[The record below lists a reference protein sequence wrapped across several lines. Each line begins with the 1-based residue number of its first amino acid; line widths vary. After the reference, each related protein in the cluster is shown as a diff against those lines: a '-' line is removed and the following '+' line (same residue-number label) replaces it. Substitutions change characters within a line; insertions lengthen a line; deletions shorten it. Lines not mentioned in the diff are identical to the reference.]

1 LTVQGFAKAITQLKK
16 LETNSERAGFIA
28 GKAFLPAVA
37 ALGALTAAAGYS
49 VKAAIEDDSAA
60 QAQLA
65 KQLQNV
71 VGATDATNKSYR
83 GQH

>member
-1 LTVQGFAKAITQLKK
+1 MAINIPIIRSLDGSGFTKAIAQLKK

-49 VKAAIEDDSAA
+49 VKAAIEDSAA

-65 KQLQNV
+65 K
-71 VGATDATNKSYR
+71 TCY
-83 GQH
+83 